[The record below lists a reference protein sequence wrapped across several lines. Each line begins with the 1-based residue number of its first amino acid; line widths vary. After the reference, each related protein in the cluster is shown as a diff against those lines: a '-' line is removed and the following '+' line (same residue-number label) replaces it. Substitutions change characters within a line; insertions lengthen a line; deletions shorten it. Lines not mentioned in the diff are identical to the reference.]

1 MMRATLTS
9 LEFVPADIVD
19 LFRCLLT
26 RSEFDLW
33 ESSWKRYFRDLLE
46 ELKQTPQGA
55 KDLENNNITYE
66 LLCGKG
72 EWPKPE
78 DKAWVLS
85 KFILDKIS
93 KAADKAFNQLPT
105 AEASGSFLDIKQSP
119 SESFL
124 QFIDRLR
131 AQVERRVRDPKTKME
146 IVKEMAQRNANEVCS
161 RVLLGLPLNPPP
173 TLAEM
178 MEACARKVELFAAR
192 EAWSRLKNPE
202 TVVAVSPGVRR
213 STQWTVIG
221 VDLPEDLQNLT
232 KDRTKLDI
240 TIGDPRLRRTIITW

>member
-1 MMRATLTS
+1 MFLSARS
-9 LEFVPADIVD
+9 LEGGVGTPPCAWWTNPGQG
-19 LFRCLLT
+19 LLYSCP
-26 RSEFDLW
+26 R
-33 ESSWKRYFRDLLE
+33 
-46 ELKQTPQGA
+46 QPGPQ
-55 KDLENNNITYE
+55 
-66 LLCGKG
+66 
-72 EWPKPE
+72 
-78 DKAWVLS
+78 
-85 KFILDKIS
+85 
-93 KAADKAFNQLPT
+93 
-105 AEASGSFLDIKQSP
+105 SG
-119 SESFL
+119 
-124 QFIDRLR
+124 
-131 AQVERRVRDPKTKME
+131 VERRVRDPKTKME

>member
-1 MMRATLTS
+1 MFLSARS
-9 LEFVPADIVD
+9 LEGGVGTPPCAWWTNPGQG
-19 LFRCLLT
+19 LLYSCP
-26 RSEFDLW
+26 R
-33 ESSWKRYFRDLLE
+33 
-46 ELKQTPQGA
+46 QPGPQ
-55 KDLENNNITYE
+55 
-66 LLCGKG
+66 
-72 EWPKPE
+72 
-78 DKAWVLS
+78 
-85 KFILDKIS
+85 
-93 KAADKAFNQLPT
+93 
-105 AEASGSFLDIKQSP
+105 SGSP